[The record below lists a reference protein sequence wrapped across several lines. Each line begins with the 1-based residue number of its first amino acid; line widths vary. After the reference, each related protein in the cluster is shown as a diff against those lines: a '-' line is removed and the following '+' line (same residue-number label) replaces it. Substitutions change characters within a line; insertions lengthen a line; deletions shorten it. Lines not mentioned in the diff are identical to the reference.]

1 MDMEND
7 KSSKLMLMLILILAA
22 PIIVLGVGSIIIV
35 NIAVSGAVSKT
46 MAVIIM
52 AALTVAI
59 IVFYCFV
66 ARSLTAFVA
75 KIAGSMGAIAEGKL
89 DFEDKK
95 LSQRD
100 DMVGKLVRSINDM
113 VVKFAKVITG
123 IHKAVDSLDGLSDG
137 FRESFQ
143 EMISAS
149 EQVSKAI
156 EEINSNTV
164 SQVNKT
170 SDMEEKVGKI
180 SSAIDSITGNVDALT
195 ESAGKMKE
203 CNLSSKEIMRDLV
216 QISRDNITAISDV
229 RNQTDLTNQSA
240 MQIRQATD
248 IIAGIASQ
256 TNLLALNASIE
267 AARAGDTGKGFAV
280 VAEEIRV
287 LADQSKESSEHI
299 RNIVNTLIENSNS
312 SVEITGRV
320 SEAFVRQ
327 NEKIHETEEI
337 FGKLND
343 EVVNVSG
350 AIVKIDKEV
359 DSLDGHK
366 DLIREG
372 ISKLAQAAEENAVS
386 VKDTMKSTN
395 LLEELVEGCRKS
407 TDEITGVAQEL
418 IGHIEKI
425 QSRVPRGR

>member
-1 MDMEND
+1 MNLDNE

-22 PIIVLGVGSIIIV
+22 PIILLGVGSVIV
-35 NIAVSGAVSKT
+35 VNLAVSGAVSKVT
-46 MAVIIM
+46 AVIIVIVL
-52 AALTVAI
+52 AAAI
-59 IVFYCFV
+59 IVFNCFV
-66 ARSLTAFVA
+66 ARSFTFFVA
-75 KIAGSMGAIAEGKL
+75 KIAGSMGAIAEGRL
-89 DFEDKK
+89 DFDDKG

-100 DMVGKLVRSINDM
+100 DMVGKLIRSINDM
-113 VVKFAKVITG
+113 VVKLAKVITG
-123 IHKAVDSLDGLSDG
+123 IHKAADSLDGLSDG

-143 EMISAS
+143 EMTSAS

-156 EEINSNTV
+156 EEINSNTL
-164 SQVNKT
+164 SQAGKT
-170 SDMEEKVGKI
+170 TDMEEKVGEI

-195 ESAGKMKE
+195 ESADKMKE
-203 CNLSSKEIMRDLV
+203 CNVSSKEIMRDLV
-216 QISRDNITAISDV
+216 QISRDNITAINDV

-267 AARAGDTGKGFAV
+267 AARAGETGKGFAV
-280 VAEEIRV
+280 VADEIRV

-312 SVEITGRV
+312 SVEITERV
-320 SEAFVRQ
+320 SEAFVLQ

-337 FGKLND
+337 FGKLN
-343 EVVNVSG
+343 EEITNVSG
-350 AIVKIDKEV
+350 AIVEIDKEV
-359 DSLDGHK
+359 NSLDGHK
-366 DLIREG
+366 DLIGEG
-372 ISKLAQAAEENAVS
+372 IANLAQAAEENAAS
-386 VKDTMKSTN
+386 VKNTMESTN

-418 IGHIEKI
+418 IGHIDKI
-425 QSRVPRGR
+425 QSRVPKGR